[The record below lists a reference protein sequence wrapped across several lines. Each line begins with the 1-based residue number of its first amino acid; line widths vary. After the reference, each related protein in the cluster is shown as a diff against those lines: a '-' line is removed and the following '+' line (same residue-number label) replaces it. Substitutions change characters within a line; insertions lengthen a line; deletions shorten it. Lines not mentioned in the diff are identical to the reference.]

1 VIDEV
6 GKMELFSK
14 KFESKVDSIYNV
26 ANGPPILAT
35 IPISRPCSRPLP
47 LVEKLRC
54 RKDSKLI
61 HVRRLIY
68 VFFHA

>member
-1 VIDEV
+1 
-6 GKMELFSK
+6 MELFSK
-14 KFESKVDSIYNV
+14 AFESKVDSIFNV

-35 IPISRPCSRPLP
+35 IPISRPGSRPLA

-61 HVRRLIY
+61 HVRLLIY
-68 VFFHA
+68 LFFYAYK